1 MKLSP
6 EQEAHLATLIR
17 ERNHIYQEV
26 KLLERDKATYK
37 EAFIMERDRLFPLE
51 NEIKLFWQEN
61 GYSDMLVRKD
71 GYVGLK
77 SLDGGMALPAVYED
91 ICLTYDDWEFFYQWL
106 FVVKRNG
113 KWGLVDKSMNVQ
125 IPFEYDKIFRKPG
138 APHHYILIKDGK
150 QGVVSIDFPREK
162 VDIMVPVEMDAIYH
176 VPGWDLTL
184 FTKDG
189 KWGWWFPDHTAYYK
203 NYCYPECD
211 EIFVQPIVLPALVS
225 SAHVLVRRETCGQSV
240 LSVNSM
246 VNRRISATCVSAK
259 LDASSTSIALSF
271 QLIGWEPVQMFL
283 APAMI
288 VNREKVSNNMVFFIF
303 SLLF

>member
-1 MKLSP
+1 MEFFKTWQSNFRTCVEVWEECNEKAMANKLNP
-6 EQEAHLATLIR
+6 EKEAQLATLIR

-51 NEIKLFWQEN
+51 EEIKLFWQEN

-77 SLDGGMALPAVYED
+77 SLDGGIALPAVCED
-91 ICLTYDDWEFFYQWL
+91 ICLTYDDYEFFHQWF
-106 FVVKRNG
+106 FVVKQNG
-113 KWGLVDKSMNVQ
+113 KWGLVDKSLNVQ

-138 APHHYILIKDGK
+138 TPNHYILIKDGK
-150 QGVVSIDFPREK
+150 QGVASIDFPGEK
-162 VDIMVPVEMDAIYH
+162 VDITVPVEMDAIFY

-189 KWGWWFPDHTAYYK
+189 KWGWWFPDNTAYYK

-211 EIFVQPIVLPALVS
+211 EIFVQPIEEVWKM
-225 SAHVLVRRETCGQSV
+225 EDDQDE
-240 LSVNSM
+240 
-246 VNRRISATCVSAK
+246 I
-259 LDASSTSIALSF
+259 F
-271 QLIGWEPVQMFL
+271 
-283 APAMI
+283 I
-288 VNREKVSNNMVFFIF
+288 VKKGKRYYDIVYFTTK
-303 SLLF
+303 